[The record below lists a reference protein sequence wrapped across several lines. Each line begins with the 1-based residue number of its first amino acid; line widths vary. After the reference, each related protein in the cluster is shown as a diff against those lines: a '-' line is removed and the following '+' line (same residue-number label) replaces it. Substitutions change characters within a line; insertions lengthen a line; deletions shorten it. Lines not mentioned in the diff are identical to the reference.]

1 MQQHQYYAMLMAQ
14 QQQQQVAAMA
24 AGYPAMM
31 AQQQRMAQF
40 QQPAQPQVITVA
52 GGTKDQVA
60 KEITE
65 EEESAKVS

>member
-1 MQQHQYYAMLMAQ
+1 MQQHQYYAMLMA